1 MVCVVQDGS
10 MLGYRLHSRLIC
22 LRTKKRTILEYSL
35 NSRAMYGV
43 TKSRRM
49 LEFCLSLRV
58 MKCSARNRNKQICRS
73 KGGHHIPPHPPSN
86 LSPEEQ
92 ELEGYKELE
101 ELTGMRPPP

>member
-1 MVCVVQDGS
+1 MVCVVQNGS
-10 MLGYRLHSRLIC
+10 MLGYRLHSRVIC
-22 LRTKKRTILEYSL
+22 LGTKKRTILEYSL

-43 TKSRRM
+43 AKNRRM

-58 MKCSARNRNKQICRS
+58 MKYSVRKRTKQICRS
-73 KGGHHIPPHPPSN
+73 KGGRHIPPHPSSN

>member
-1 MVCVVQDGS
+1 MVCVVQNGK
-10 MLGYRLHSRLIC
+10 MLGYRLPSRFIC
-22 LRTKKRTILEYSL
+22 LGTKKRTILEYSL

-58 MKCSARNRNKQICRS
+58 MKCSARNRTKQICRP
-73 KGGHHIPPHPPSN
+73 KGGHHIPLHPPSN
-86 LSPEEQ
+86 FSPEEQ

-101 ELTGMRPPP
+101 ELTGVRPPP